1 MRTRKNHYALKTH
14 LYLSA
19 LQQAFQALS
28 QLEPVSQ
35 LRNMRFL
42 ICSKGMDTPKSG
54 APARFG
60 AGTTLCYS
68 LECRVLR

>member
-1 MRTRKNHYALKTH
+1 MRARKNHYALKTH

-35 LRNMRFL
+35 LRNM
-42 ICSKGMDTPKSG
+42 
-54 APARFG
+54 
-60 AGTTLCYS
+60 S
-68 LECRVLR
+68 L